1 MTVSIPRS
9 VEEITPQWF
18 EEIVFPN
25 SGFPH
30 LSRITKTN
38 VGEGR
43 GFLSQTFKVG
53 LQFEDTES
61 NTAPKSVIVKLQ
73 PTSGLYQATANEL
86 HAFLREVSF
95 YRDVAPTAPL
105 RLPEIYFADATA
117 GAGALVMEDLGSLA
131 SGDQILGIEHSQA
144 VTTAREIA
152 KIHAAY
158 WNSPKLENLDWA
170 PARDHFNSDHYAEY
184 WPKFAKAH
192 GTVIGAE
199 ALSIGAKV
207 AKNIDWL
214 EEKIA
219 SRPRSIIHGDLRADN
234 LMFSRETGGNEVVIL
249 DWQLVTKNL
258 GTIDI
263 ARLLGGS
270 EPILQRQGHQMEI
283 VHAWYDSLVES
294 GVTDYSRSEA
304 EDDFRLGILHCLLVP
319 VRIFSTGKGA
329 ISGRRQQLLDT
340 IISRFFSAALEL
352 NAGSVFPD

>member
-1 MTVSIPRS
+1 MTVPIPRS

-18 EEIVFPN
+18 EEIVFRD
-25 SGFPH
+25 SGFPR
-30 LSRITKTN
+30 LTRITKTN

-43 GFLSQTFKVG
+43 GFLSQTSKVE
-53 LQFEDTES
+53 LHFEDPGSSTV
-61 NTAPKSVIVKLQ
+61 PKSVIVKLQ

-95 YRDVAPTAPL
+95 YRDVAPTAPV
-105 RLPEIYFADATA
+105 RLPEIYFADATT
-117 GAGALVMEDLGSLA
+117 GAGALVMEDLGFLA
-131 SGDQILGIEHSQA
+131 SGDQVLGIEHSQA
-144 VTTAREIA
+144 ITTAREIA

-158 WNSPKLENLDWA
+158 WNSPKLDSLDWA
-170 PARDHFNSDHYAEY
+170 PVRDHFNSDHYAEH
-184 WPKFAKAH
+184 WPRFAKAY

-207 AKNIDWL
+207 AHNLDWL

-219 SRPRSIIHGDLRADN
+219 SRPTSIIHGDLRADN
-234 LMFSRETGGNEVVIL
+234 LMFSRESSGNEVVIL

-283 VHAWYDSLVES
+283 VHAWYGALLEA
-294 GVTDYSRSEA
+294 GITDYSRSEA
-304 EDDFRLGILHCLLVP
+304 EDDFRLGILHCLLIP
-319 VRIFSTGKGA
+319 VNIYSRGGGTV
-329 ISGRRQQLLDT
+329 SGRRQQLMDV
-340 IISRFFSAALEL
+340 IISRFFAAALEL
-352 NAGSVFPD
+352 NAGSVLPD